1 MVEGVCPTF
10 QVLRRV
16 DAFVDYIADVDAAT
30 ADEAAALASDD
41 ETLFKWKRVSVAQFD
56 ARSFVA
62 LDENG
67 DEIDETL
74 RGDF

>member
-1 MVEGVCPTF
+1 MPTF

-16 DAFVDYIADVDAAT
+16 DAFVDYVADVEAAT
-30 ADEAAALASDD
+30 ADQAAAMADAD
-41 ETLFKWKRVSVAQFD
+41 ETRFKWKRVSIAQFD
-56 ARSFVA
+56 ARLFVA

-67 DEIDETL
+67 DELESTQ

>member
-1 MVEGVCPTF
+1 MPTF

-16 DAFVDYIADVDAAT
+16 DAFVDYVADVEAAT
-30 ADEAAALASDD
+30 ADEAAARASDD
-41 ETLFKWKRVSVAQFD
+41 ETLFKWKRVSVAHFD
-56 ARSFVA
+56 ARVFVA

-67 DEIDETL
+67 DEIEETQ